1 VTKPAPQDRQIKQK
15 KNWRANLPEM
25 LMRLADILA
34 IDEIVQSIQNP
45 IPPCPPLTRGESN
58 IQNLILIPHRDLHR
72 FPLHALF
79 PDNFTITYL
88 PCAQIGITL
97 QQQQTDTENPS
108 LLSVEHP
115 TSKGFSQLEFAQI
128 ESEVIC
134 QLFPNP
140 NRISSEHAT
149 KAAVETALSQNCSIF
164 HFTGHGTYNFHDP
177 VLSYLA
183 LADEDKLTLADICK
197 IDLSNYR
204 LVTLAACETAITGD
218 RTITAEYAGLVS
230 GFISRGVAHVVST
243 LWTVESAASALVTI
257 QFYRRL
263 QGGKSPVIALAEATQ
278 WLRNVTNAELAD
290 LYATEIAIPADE
302 VSLCRLVSRL
312 RDKINQQEPNI
323 KPYNSPYFWSAFTIA
338 GNLPD
343 ETN

>member
-1 VTKPAPQDRQIKQK
+1 
-15 KNWRANLPEM
+15 
-25 LMRLADILA
+25 
-34 IDEIVQSIQNP
+34 
-45 IPPCPPLTRGESN
+45 
-58 IQNLILIPHRDLHR
+58 
-72 FPLHALF
+72 
-79 PDNFTITYL
+79 
-88 PCAQIGITL
+88 
-97 QQQQTDTENPS
+97 
-108 LLSVEHP
+108 
-115 TSKGFSQLEFAQI
+115 
-128 ESEVIC
+128 
-134 QLFPNP
+134 
-140 NRISSEHAT
+140 
-149 KAAVETALSQNCSIF
+149 
-164 HFTGHGTYNFHDP
+164 
-177 VLSYLA
+177 
-183 LADEDKLTLADICK
+183 
-197 IDLSNYR
+197 
-204 LVTLAACETAITGD
+204 LAACETAITGD